1 MAKKMSK
8 RKVVIKKKKP
18 AGGKPRQVPA
28 GRLYVIA
35 TFNNTLATITDLEGN
50 SLCSSSTGRVGFKG
64 SRKSTPFAAT
74 KTIEDIIN
82 KGRQYGLKELEV
94 YIKGPGPGRDTA
106 LRVLRDS
113 EFRINLLADVTPIP
127 HNGPRPKKKRR
138 G

>member
-18 AGGKPRQVPA
+18 TGGKPRQVPA